1 MRRKQKVFFFFH
13 NDKLVPKQHLVSR
26 GFCCGIKEET
36 FEPSSKKGEVEG
48 GILNCFDRSLQVL
61 HLNAAEICRR
71 SLALV
76 TGLMSQQSINP
87 EFANV
92 AVLVS
97 QKRRDRMAEPM
108 ERNGWRKLHHGFIA

>member
-1 MRRKQKVFFFFH
+1 MTSFIEIYFQSRANKIGITVKRRKQPVFYSTH
-13 NDKLVPKQHLVSR
+13 NKKLVPKRHFVSR
-26 GFCCGIKEET
+26 VFCCEIKEEA

-76 TGLMSQQSINP
+76 TSLMSQQSINP
-87 EFANV
+87 KLPDI
-92 AVLVS
+92 AVLIS
-97 QKRRDRMAEPM
+97 
-108 ERNGWRKLHHGFIA
+108 